1 MIIWQ
6 KPTQY
11 SKAIMIQLKVNKP
24 TNNNNNLK
32 RKKWMAEWLYKSPSI
47 NSTPSM
53 VEYGQAS
60 NYISNLNSLFP
71 SS

>member
-32 RKKWMAEWLYKSPSI
+32 RKK
-47 NSTPSM
+47 
-53 VEYGQAS
+53 
-60 NYISNLNSLFP
+60 
-71 SS
+71 